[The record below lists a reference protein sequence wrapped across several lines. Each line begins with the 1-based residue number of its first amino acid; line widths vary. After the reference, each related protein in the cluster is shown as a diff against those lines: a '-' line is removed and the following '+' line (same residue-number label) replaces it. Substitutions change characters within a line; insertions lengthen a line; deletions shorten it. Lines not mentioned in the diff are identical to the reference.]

1 MKPRAAWPVLAK
13 KAKEKSDQALAE
25 VVKARERVKTLQASR
40 ERMQV
45 LYDDYLNKCR
55 EAEQQAQSIS
65 VSQNY
70 RAFLQQIQ
78 GLILRVNV
86 DMGQAQQAV
95 QQKQMRLLAFEKKRL
110 QMETLM
116 QKDLQ
121 RVQAYQQKREQQ
133 AMDAAGVMLYNFKS
147 S

>member
-95 QQKQMRLLAFEKKRL
+95 QQKQLRLLAFEKKRL